1 MRTRTTHLCDATI
14 FAADDPRERVR
25 KSGRVGADERAR
37 LVHVGAQLEELKMST
52 ICIVGPQIQMVM
64 YWNFLALDQ
73 HQSTTLHWLKRL
85 RLGWVTSPPRPEGA
99 RMRDH
104 ATYSSRLRVT
114 HVFFCVMN
122 GSGRGQAGAL
132 GVHELVGDL
141 EAGREAAR
149 VALLVLRR
157 AQPEVDLRSRGGE
170 KRGEG
175 G

>member
-1 MRTRTTHLCDATI
+1 MRTRTPYLCDATI

-85 RLGWVTSPPRPEGA
+85 RPGGRQAAIFL
-99 RMRDH
+99 H
-104 ATYSSRLRVT
+104 ANPKKSIFQKYAQKLKNVN
-114 HVFFCVMN
+114 M
-122 GSGRGQAGAL
+122 
-132 GVHELVGDL
+132 EL
-141 EAGREAAR
+141 
-149 VALLVLRR
+149 
-157 AQPEVDLRSRGGE
+157 S
-170 KRGEG
+170 
-175 G
+175 